1 MYNNR
6 LFDTQQKKEVCAA
19 LVCALCED
27 YEKCAVAFD
36 PNSSTNTASVLDKD
50 CWLPF
55 LAINEERVTFDG
67 SIFDQ
72 SLPEEFCDMMLNATL
87 NIIADPVR
95 FVPHLIGIIETW
107 HSPSYKAKDYRKQ
120 CIASLKRLI
129 NG

>member
-6 LFDTQQKKEVCAA
+6 LFDIQQKKEVCAA

-27 YEKCAVAFD
+27 YEECAIVFE
-36 PNSSTNTASVLDKD
+36 PSFSIKTESITDKD

-55 LAINEERVTFDG
+55 LSLNEELITFNG
-67 SIFDQ
+67 SIFDW
-72 SLPEEFCDMMLNATL
+72 SLPVEFCDMMLKATL

-107 HSPSYKAKDYRKQ
+107 HNPSYKADDYKNQ
-120 CIASLKRLI
+120 CVDTLKRLI